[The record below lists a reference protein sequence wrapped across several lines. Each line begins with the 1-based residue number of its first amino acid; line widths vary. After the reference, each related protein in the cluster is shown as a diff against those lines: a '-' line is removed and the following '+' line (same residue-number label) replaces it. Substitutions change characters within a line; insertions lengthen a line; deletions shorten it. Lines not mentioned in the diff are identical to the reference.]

1 MFIRNSMDYVYDIV
15 CNSIESVNTVCT
27 KTSKYVQYLLRD
39 EHIVERIN
47 ILENSLRDRNEISK
61 QLLIYSIKIEEIEMD
76 IRNKLISLDGKIEDL
91 TNNFE
96 EFNEK
101 ECKIQSDLKLLGK
114 ELTKNTVDIE
124 LLKGDISDKYNL
136 NNNVQSRLD
145 LFVNNQKDISATVKT
160 MEDKHKKLVTKV
172 NKLNTNY
179 QGLKKNM
186 DNMKI
191 KKMLMV

>member
-61 QLLIYSIKIEEIEMD
+61 QLLIYSTKIEEIEMD
-76 IRNKLISLDGKIEDL
+76 IRNKLISLDEKIEDL

-145 LFVNNQKDISATVKT
+145 LFVNNQKDISEAVKT

>member
-15 CNSIESVNTVCT
+15 CNSIESVNTVCN

-61 QLLIYSIKIEEIEMD
+61 QLLIYSTKIEEIEMD

-96 EFNEK
+96 EFSEK

-136 NNNVQSRLD
+136 NNNVQNRLD
-145 LFVNNQKDISATVKT
+145 IFVNNQKDISATVKT

-179 QGLKKNM
+179 KGLKKNI

>member
-15 CNSIESVNTVCT
+15 CNSIESVNTVCN

-61 QLLIYSIKIEEIEMD
+61 QLLIYSTKIEEIETD
-76 IRNKLISLDGKIEDL
+76 IRNKLISLDGKIEEL

-96 EFNEK
+96 EFSEK

-136 NNNVQSRLD
+136 NNKVQNRLD
-145 LFVNNQKDISATVKT
+145 LFVNNQKDISETVKT

-172 NKLNTNY
+172 NKLNINY
-179 QGLKKNM
+179 KGLKKNM

>member
-15 CNSIESVNTVCT
+15 CNSIESVNTVCN

-96 EFNEK
+96 EFSEK
-101 ECKIQSDLKLLGK
+101 ECKIQSNLKLLGK

-136 NNNVQSRLD
+136 NNNVQNRLD
-145 LFVNNQKDISATVKT
+145 IFVNNQKDISATVKT

-179 QGLKKNM
+179 KGLKKNI

>member
-61 QLLIYSIKIEEIEMD
+61 QLLIYSTKIEEIEID
-76 IRNKLISLDGKIEDL
+76 IRNKLISLDEKIEDL

-145 LFVNNQKDISATVKT
+145 LFVNNQKDISETVKT

>member
-15 CNSIESVNTVCT
+15 CNSIENVNTVCN
-27 KTSKYVQYLLRD
+27 KTSKYVKYLLRD
-39 EHIVERIN
+39 EHVVERIN

-61 QLLIYSIKIEEIEMD
+61 QLLIYSTKIEEIEID
-76 IRNKLISLDGKIEDL
+76 IRNKLISLEEKIEDL

-96 EFNEK
+96 EFSEK

-124 LLKGDISDKYNL
+124 LLKGDISDKYDL

-145 LFVNNQKDISATVKT
+145 LFVNNQKDISKTVKT
-160 MEDKHKKLVTKV
+160 MEDKHKKVVTKV

-186 DNMKI
+186 GLITLKLWIN
-191 KKMLMV
+191 

>member
-61 QLLIYSIKIEEIEMD
+61 QLLIYSTKIEEIEMD
-76 IRNKLISLDGKIEDL
+76 IRNKLISLDEKIEDL

-145 LFVNNQKDISATVKT
+145 LFVNNQKDISKTVKT

>member
-15 CNSIESVNTVCT
+15 CNSIESVNTVCN

-61 QLLIYSIKIEEIEMD
+61 QLLIYSTKIEEIEMD
-76 IRNKLISLDGKIEDL
+76 IRNKLISLDEKIEDL

-96 EFNEK
+96 EFSEK

-124 LLKGDISDKYNL
+124 LLKGDISDKYDL
-136 NNNVQSRLD
+136 NNNVQNRLD
-145 LFVNNQKDISATVKT
+145 IFVSNQKDISETVKT

>member
-15 CNSIESVNTVCT
+15 CNSIESVNTVCN

-61 QLLIYSIKIEEIEMD
+61 QLLIYSTKIEEIEMD
-76 IRNKLISLDGKIEDL
+76 IRNKLISLDEKIEDL

-96 EFNEK
+96 EFSEK

-136 NNNVQSRLD
+136 NNQVQNRLD
-145 LFVNNQKDISATVKT
+145 LFVNNQKDISETVKT

>member
-61 QLLIYSIKIEEIEMD
+61 QLLIYSTKIEEIEMD
-76 IRNKLISLDGKIEDL
+76 IRNKLISLDEKIEDL

-96 EFNEK
+96 EFSEK

-124 LLKGDISDKYNL
+124 LLKGDISDKYDL

-145 LFVNNQKDISATVKT
+145 LFVNNQKDISKTVKT

>member
-1 MFIRNSMDYVYDIV
+1 MDYVYDIV
-15 CNSIESVNTVCT
+15 CNSIESVNTVCN

-61 QLLIYSIKIEEIEMD
+61 QLLIYSTKIEEIEMD
-76 IRNKLISLDGKIEDL
+76 IRNKLISLDEKIEDL

-96 EFNEK
+96 EFSEK

-136 NNNVQSRLD
+136 NNQVQNRLD
-145 LFVNNQKDISATVKT
+145 LFVNNQKDISETVKT

>member
-15 CNSIESVNTVCT
+15 CNSIESVNTVCN

-39 EHIVERIN
+39 EHIVERFN
-47 ILENSLRDRNEISK
+47 IVENSLRDRNEISK
-61 QLLIYSIKIEEIEMD
+61 QLLIYSTKIEEIEMD
-76 IRNKLISLDGKIEDL
+76 IRNKLISLDEKIEDL

-96 EFNEK
+96 EFSEK

-124 LLKGDISDKYNL
+124 LLKGDISDKYDL
-136 NNNVQSRLD
+136 NNNVQNRLD
-145 LFVNNQKDISATVKT
+145 IFVSNQKDISETVKT

>member
-61 QLLIYSIKIEEIEMD
+61 QLLIYSTKIEEIEMD
-76 IRNKLISLDGKIEDL
+76 IRNKLISLDEKIEDL

-124 LLKGDISDKYNL
+124 LLKGDISDKYDL

-145 LFVNNQKDISATVKT
+145 LFVNNQKDISKTVKT

>member
-61 QLLIYSIKIEEIEMD
+61 QLLIYSTKIEEIEMD
-76 IRNKLISLDGKIEDL
+76 IRNKLISLDEKIEDL

-145 LFVNNQKDISATVKT
+145 LFVNNQKDISETVKT

>member
-61 QLLIYSIKIEEIEMD
+61 QLLIYSTKIEEIEMD
-76 IRNKLISLDGKIEDL
+76 IRNKLISLDEKIEDL
-91 TNNFE
+91 TNNLE

-145 LFVNNQKDISATVKT
+145 LFVNNQKDISETVKT
-160 MEDKHKKLVTKV
+160 IEDKHKKLVTKV